1 MRKTR
6 STRSL
11 RKLCLRSPKRAA
23 SSSQPAALK
32 LKTNL
37 AAPRRILHY
46 NHFMKA
52 TAFTTAIVACL
63 LLACTPALA
72 QYIVDVPEGIE
83 LIPVE
88 SEEEM
93 LSMPSPH
100 PLVVAAQEVSGLA
113 LDGLFRPDATRSRF
127 FTMEW
132 NTDGDVEYLAEYELR
147 SLLPQKEL
155 EPEPVSYLYEDGEV
169 LIGFGLDVADSWS
182 AYLIISYWLNPDG
195 SIEELQRWECG
206 AEYCYGVY
214 ALDLIGDGVVELVV
228 PWATGA
234 GGGGGVEVLA
244 VVPTGGLAY
253 FGDNDITSGFWSSNG
268 STDLIDFNGDG
279 IWELTAYFPLL
290 FSAAGYYYVD
300 VLIFDYDLFDWRAGP
315 DVAPELYATQH
326 DFYHRFA
333 DIVRD
338 FAEDPE
344 AYRTEDETAWGDYA
358 CEIDGE
364 LYFLSPFM
372 VYGHEQGGID
382 EMWVEE
388 FLDMVATM
396 DQ

>member
-1 MRKTR
+1 
-6 STRSL
+6 
-11 RKLCLRSPKRAA
+11 
-23 SSSQPAALK
+23 
-32 LKTNL
+32 
-37 AAPRRILHY
+37 
-46 NHFMKA
+46 MKA
-52 TAFTTAIVACL
+52 TAFAIAIAACL

-83 LIPVE
+83 LTLVE
-88 SEEEM
+88 NEDEM
-93 LSMPSPH
+93 LSILSQH
-100 PLVVAAQEVSGLA
+100 PLVAAAQEVSSLT
-113 LDGLFRPDATRSRF
+113 LYGLFRPDATRSRF
-127 FTMEW
+127 FPMEW
-132 NTDGDVEYLAEYELR
+132 NADGDVEYLAEYEIH

-155 EPEPVSYLYEDGEV
+155 ETDPMSYLYEDGEV
-169 LIGFGLDVADSWS
+169 LIGFGVDPVEQWS
-182 AYLIISYWLNPDG
+182 PYIIISYWLNPDG
-195 SIEELQRWECG
+195 TIEELQRWECG
-206 AEYCYGVY
+206 AGYCYGIY

-234 GGGGGVEVLA
+234 GGGGGVELLA
-244 VVPTGGLAY
+244 IVPTGGMTG
-253 FGDNDITSGFWSSNG
+253 FGPEADSGSFWSSNG
-268 STDLIDFNGDG
+268 GTDLIDFDGDG
-279 IWELTAYFPLL
+279 DWELTAYFPLL

-300 VLIFDYDLFDWRAGP
+300 VMTFDYDLFDWVV
-315 DVAPELYATQH
+315 DQDIAPELYAAQH

-333 DIVRD
+333 GIVRD

-382 EMWVEE
+382 EMWVGE
-388 FLDMVATM
+388 FLEMVAAM